1 MLHIMAGTCETL
13 RENEIASAGN
23 EFELMSAVER
33 RTKRALT
40 WNHRIAENNVPILLT
55 QKTALVGI
63 AEELYFLG
71 WLTILPP

>member
-40 WNHRIAENNVPILLT
+40 
-55 QKTALVGI
+55 
-63 AEELYFLG
+63 
-71 WLTILPP
+71 

>member
-1 MLHIMAGTCETL
+1 
-13 RENEIASAGN
+13 
-23 EFELMSAVER
+23 MSAVER

-63 AEELYFLG
+63 AEELYFSRTRRAQCRLAYHFTS
-71 WLTILPP
+71 LV